1 MQIASPPLRRGRG
14 NPKIMTQTMINKL
27 TIYFA
32 IFFAFLFAGCA
43 DDNWLLDHEGDV
55 PDRDYTEISLA
66 LSDMPSIATRA
77 NNAYALNAQQI
88 EDVTVFIFRADASEM
103 DDNAL
108 LQTESFSDGK
118 TDIRIK
124 YNDDVKNY
132 FRSGKTTANVFAVVN
147 LGANNVS
154 ASSINTIGDLKALK
168 DSKSASDLPTRETV
182 IMAGSAGDSGNNATP
197 TAAAVTK
204 GDLNRGITIP
214 LYRNLAR
221 AFVYVDGNSEAS
233 KTFELIEYNIWNGA
247 PSAYAA
253 AGLFQNADNTNVK
266 TTFPQVFN
274 KGLAQ
279 EPNGSLSAPNY
290 VYAYPQSECNSLH
303 DPSSDNRAFMIVKG
317 NYNGKETFYRIDFRT
332 ASKEQSN
339 VEGEAVKFDYFL
351 LQPNHEYQVKIV
363 KVKREGYS
371 SAEEAA
377 RHPQTDFIVAEIHD
391 HVPAV
396 LSMTSD
402 GVRELGVASS
412 FVSDDNAVDGA
423 FTMRLFSKVS
433 DTEYPELFSD
443 LGASIYDNSKGFTIE
458 VIEGKEWLKLD
469 NLIEAG
475 EESINEPGDSHA
487 PQGGKVYKVGMK
499 FASSFAMG
507 VQTGRIRVS
516 WRGLSR
522 EVRVVWNNTFDVSE
536 LVADSRL
543 SIFPLAGPEGT
554 NPTGKAGD
562 IDDYFGWLKGAQT
575 KNPFTDYRKDVF
587 GLEGSNNIGNGQDN
601 DMSMEVRNEGIHLPL
616 AYGGK
621 DSRWVYKY
629 WLYFDVNKLAQ
640 KLGIDQLHTV
650 DFRFELEGDGMKYES
665 LLNGSKFNDKGNGLR
680 ELVIDVECGKL
691 GTEYYTGKL
700 IISIN
705 GEDLPG
711 IDVYHTGFFHLV
723 APRGTTGS
731 PISHAVTNKNKYP
744 DAGWYYYEVRSFGDR
759 LWLDRNIMAKG
770 SGMEIQNT
778 SGQSI
783 VSNRAVPFNPNAAGG
798 YFKPAKWVPKGN
810 VEDNIYSELCPPG
823 FRIPTTNEWDII
835 RNSSAFVTTQATA
848 GGSTFYRAYVN
859 DIYGNKIFLPKV
871 GYQTT
876 SGPDGYSGTRTGDS
890 RAGYYWTRSE
900 AHGLEKNQI
909 GNWLQALMLQGESN
923 VYMNGEV
930 SKYGMQIRAID
941 DAAIQ
946 NNTETFGFNVIGATH
961 VYIYDATEPW
971 TAADFLDKT
980 VVDAAKNGLMPWPG
994 QEIGNAKTMRAVKQ
1008 NGKYI
1013 NPEDN
1018 GRDARE
1024 FTFTYSVNT
1033 KKENLRFVFAYVK
1046 NGKIIV
1052 FSRARHDDVNGT
1064 AKYEGWPLKGS
1075 YKFSIEDPTAEMV
1088 KYTAEIGGEGIDPE
1102 PTPPPTNKTFRLYY
1116 PKTALKLYVW
1126 TSSGSHHIFVGNDNA
1141 GSIKTGEEGDWYYK
1155 DFQQE
1160 NYNSESL
1167 SWTVGKDNSGL
1178 ESLNQWKAVDGKYCA
1193 WITNDAHGVG
1203 KPDMGGEDPDPVPS
1217 DKIYKL
1223 HGNFGSGWNT
1233 TDMTKSGNI
1242 WTVTITAGASS
1253 EFGIK
1258 ELGANEQVSDGNT
1271 WIAGA
1276 NGSVVN
1282 IGGSTA
1288 CKVGGSNFKFDGAG
1302 KYTFEF
1308 DPAAMTLKVTKEGGD
1323 EPTPSNKVVIYV
1335 ENTPDKEGDVR
1346 LHIWG
1351 DGDYTAWNED
1361 PKGTYYK
1368 TNGYGHAIYKF
1379 EFDYDAAKMKKM
1391 IMRIGSY
1398 QSANYEN
1405 LENDLKGGKI
1415 LNYYLDGDNLKLSG
1429 RTAP

>member
-1 MQIASPPLRRGRG
+1 
-14 NPKIMTQTMINKL
+14 
-27 TIYFA
+27 
-32 IFFAFLFAGCA
+32 
-43 DDNWLLDHEGDV
+43 
-55 PDRDYTEISLA
+55 
-66 LSDMPSIATRA
+66 
-77 NNAYALNAQQI
+77 
-88 EDVTVFIFRADASEM
+88 
-103 DDNAL
+103 
-108 LQTESFSDGK
+108 
-118 TDIRIK
+118 
-124 YNDDVKNY
+124 
-132 FRSGKTTANVFAVVN
+132 
-147 LGANNVS
+147 
-154 ASSINTIGDLKALK
+154 
-168 DSKSASDLPTRETV
+168 
-182 IMAGSAGDSGNNATP
+182 
-197 TAAAVTK
+197 
-204 GDLNRGITIP
+204 
-214 LYRNLAR
+214 
-221 AFVYVDGNSEAS
+221 
-233 KTFELIEYNIWNGA
+233 
-247 PSAYAA
+247 
-253 AGLFQNADNTNVK
+253 
-266 TTFPQVFN
+266 
-274 KGLAQ
+274 
-279 EPNGSLSAPNY
+279 
-290 VYAYPQSECNSLH
+290 
-303 DPSSDNRAFMIVKG
+303 
-317 NYNGKETFYRIDFRT
+317 
-332 ASKEQSN
+332 
-339 VEGEAVKFDYFL
+339 
-351 LQPNHEYQVKIV
+351 
-363 KVKREGYS
+363 
-371 SAEEAA
+371 
-377 RHPQTDFIVAEIHD
+377 
-391 HVPAV
+391 
-396 LSMTSD
+396 
-402 GVRELGVASS
+402 
-412 FVSDDNAVDGA
+412 
-423 FTMRLFSKVS
+423 
-433 DTEYPELFSD
+433 
-443 LGASIYDNSKGFTIE
+443 
-458 VIEGKEWLKLD
+458 
-469 NLIEAG
+469 
-475 EESINEPGDSHA
+475 
-487 PQGGKVYKVGMK
+487 
-499 FASSFAMG
+499 
-507 VQTGRIRVS
+507 
-516 WRGLSR
+516 
-522 EVRVVWNNTFDVSE
+522 
-536 LVADSRL
+536 
-543 SIFPLAGPEGT
+543 
-554 NPTGKAGD
+554 
-562 IDDYFGWLKGAQT
+562 
-575 KNPFTDYRKDVF
+575 
-587 GLEGSNNIGNGQDN
+587 
-601 DMSMEVRNEGIHLPL
+601 
-616 AYGGK
+616 
-621 DSRWVYKY
+621 
-629 WLYFDVNKLAQ
+629 
-640 KLGIDQLHTV
+640 
-650 DFRFELEGDGMKYES
+650 
-665 LLNGSKFNDKGNGLR
+665 
-680 ELVIDVECGKL
+680 
-691 GTEYYTGKL
+691 
-700 IISIN
+700 
-705 GEDLPG
+705 
-711 IDVYHTGFFHLV
+711 
-723 APRGTTGS
+723 
-731 PISHAVTNKNKYP
+731 
-744 DAGWYYYEVRSFGDR
+744 
-759 LWLDRNIMAKG
+759 
-770 SGMEIQNT
+770 
-778 SGQSI
+778 
-783 VSNRAVPFNPNAAGG
+783 
-798 YFKPAKWVPKGN
+798 
-810 VEDNIYSELCPPG
+810 
-823 FRIPTTNEWDII
+823 TTNEWDII

-900 AHGLEKNQI
+900 AHGLEKDQI

-1223 HGNFGSGWNT
+1223 HGNFGSGWKT

-1276 NGSVVN
+1276 NSSAVN

-1288 CKVGGSNFKFDGAG
+1288 CKVGGSNFKFTGAG

-1308 DPAAMTLKVTKEGGD
+1308 DPAAMTLKVTKEASTYPQNGD
-1323 EPTPSNKVVIYV
+1323 SLDHWRP
-1335 ENTPDKEGDVR
+1335 
-1346 LHIWG
+1346 
-1351 DGDYTAWNED
+1351 GDY
-1361 PKGTYYK
+1361 YVSF
-1368 TNGYGHAIYKF
+1368 NG
-1379 EFDYDAAKMKKM
+1379 E
-1391 IMRIGSY
+1391 
-1398 QSANYEN
+1398 
-1405 LENDLKGGKI
+1405 
-1415 LNYYLDGDNLKLSG
+1415 
-1429 RTAP
+1429 

>member
-1 MQIASPPLRRGRG
+1 
-14 NPKIMTQTMINKL
+14 MINKL

-443 LGASIYDNSKGFTIE
+443 LNASIYDNNKGFTIE

-522 EVRVVWNNTFDVSE
+522 EVRVVWNNTFDVSDLVEAAE
-536 LVADSRL
+536 LFIRGGDS
-543 SIFPLAGPEGT
+543 S
-554 NPTGKAGD
+554 NPSDQFKTGR
-562 IDDYFGWLKGAQT
+562 YFDWLKNNAGS
-575 KNPFTDYRKDVF
+575 DYENKVF
-587 GLEGSNNIGNGQDN
+587 GVEATNNIGNGQDN
-601 DMSMEVRNEGIHLPL
+601 DMTMEVRNEGIHLPL

-621 DSRWVYKY
+621 DSQWKY
-629 WLYFDVNKLAQ
+629 EYTLTFDVNKLAS
-640 KLGIDQLHTV
+640 KLQQSFSSFDY
-650 DFRFELEGDGMKYES
+650 RFEMEGAGAKYNDLLKNRSSVDGS
-665 LLNGSKFNDKGNGLR
+665 GSQRKI
-680 ELVIDVECGKL
+680 VINPICAEL

-700 IISIN
+700 IITIN

-900 AHGLEKNQI
+900 AHGLEKDQI

-1116 PKTALKLYVW
+1116 PKTASKLYVW

-1223 HGNFGSGWNT
+1223 HGNFGDGWKT
-1233 TDMTKSGNI
+1233 TDMTKSGNV

-1276 NGSVVN
+1276 NSSAVN

-1288 CKVGGSNFKFDGAG
+1288 CKVGGSNFKFTGAG

-1308 DPAAMTLKVTKEGGD
+1308 DPAAMTLKVTKEASTYPQNGD
-1323 EPTPSNKVVIYV
+1323 SLDHWRP
-1335 ENTPDKEGDVR
+1335 
-1346 LHIWG
+1346 
-1351 DGDYTAWNED
+1351 GDYYVSFNGEYKIWAWIDGKYDITKDADNCEWNSRPTKKDVYSFKLANQATGTEKFCIQFAWTNDGKTTEKKYEVSSFKWNE
-1361 PKGTYYK
+1361 
-1368 TNGYGHAIYKF
+1368 TNNRWELNLGNIS
-1379 EFDYDAAKMKKM
+1379 FD
-1391 IMRIGSY
+1391 
-1398 QSANYEN
+1398 
-1405 LENDLKGGKI
+1405 
-1415 LNYYLDGDNLKLSG
+1415 
-1429 RTAP
+1429 

>member
-1 MQIASPPLRRGRG
+1 
-14 NPKIMTQTMINKL
+14 MINKL

-55 PDRDYTEISLA
+55 PDRDYTDISLA

-77 NNAYALNAQQI
+77 NSAYALNAQQI
-88 EDVTVFIFRADASEM
+88 EDVTVFIFRADASKM
-103 DDNAL
+103 DDNEL
-108 LQTESFSDGK
+108 LQKEYFPEGK

-124 YNDDVKNY
+124 YDDKVKKY
-132 FRSGKTTANVFAVVN
+132 FRSGKTAANVFAVVN

-154 ASSINTIGDLKALK
+154 ASSVNTIGDLKALK
-168 DSKSASDLPTRETV
+168 DSKSASDLPARETV
-182 IMAGSAGDSGNNATP
+182 IMAGSAGDSGNSGNNAVP

-204 GDLNRGITIP
+204 ADLNRGITIP
-214 LYRNLAR
+214 LYRNVAR
-221 AFVYVDGNSEAS
+221 AFVYVDGKSEAS
-233 KTFELIEYNIWNGA
+233 KTFELLEYNVWNGA

-253 AGLFQNADNTNVK
+253 AGLFQNADNTGVK
-266 TTFPQVFN
+266 TTFPNFFN
-274 KGLAQ
+274 QGLAQ
-279 EPNGSLSAPNY
+279 EPNGSLTAPNY

-303 DPSSDNRAFMIVKG
+303 DPSSDNRAFMIIKG

-332 ASKEQSN
+332 PSKEQSN
-339 VEGEAVKFDYFL
+339 VGGEAMKFDYFL

-371 SAEEAA
+371 SDEEAA
-377 RHPQTDFIVAEIHD
+377 RHPQTDFIEVEIHD

-412 FVSDDNAVDGA
+412 FVSEDNAADGA

-433 DTEYPELFSD
+433 ESEYPELFSA
-443 LGASIYDNSKGFTIE
+443 LNAASYSKDGFSIE
-458 VIEGKEWLKLD
+458 VTEGKEWLKLD
-469 NLIEAG
+469 NLVEAG
-475 EESINEPGDSHA
+475 DDSINEPGDSHA

-507 VQTGRIRVS
+507 VQTGRIRVN

-536 LVADSRL
+536 LVEAAELYIRGGDS
-543 SIFPLAGPEGT
+543 S
-554 NPTGKAGD
+554 NPSDQFKTGR
-562 IDDYFGWLKGAQT
+562 YFDWLKNNAGS
-575 KNPFTDYRKDVF
+575 DYENKVF
-587 GLEGSNNIGNGQDN
+587 GVEATNNIGNGQDN
-601 DMSMEVRNEGIHLPL
+601 DMTMEVRNEGIHLPL

-621 DSRWVYKY
+621 DSQWKY
-629 WLYFDVNKLAQ
+629 EYTLTFDVNKLAS
-640 KLGIDQLHTV
+640 KLQQSFSSFDY
-650 DFRFELEGDGMKYES
+650 RFEMEGAGAKYND
-665 LLNGSKFNDKGNGLR
+665 LLKKRSSVNGSGSQRKI
-680 ELVIDVECGKL
+680 VINPTCAEL

-700 IISIN
+700 IITIN

-723 APRGTTGS
+723 APRGGGFAT
-731 PISHAVTNKNKYP
+731 PLDHAVSNKNKYP

-770 SGMEIQNT
+770 SGMEIQT
-778 SGQSI
+778 SSGQSI
-783 VSNRAVPFNPNAAGG
+783 VSNRALPFNPNAAGG

-823 FRIPTTNEWDII
+823 FRIPTTSEWDII
-835 RNSSAFVTTQATA
+835 RNSSAFVNTQATA

-876 SGPDGYSGTRTGDS
+876 SGPEGYSGTRTGDS

-900 AHGLEKNQI
+900 AHGLEKEQI

-971 TAADFLDKT
+971 TAADILDKT

-1013 NPEDN
+1013 NPDDN

-1064 AKYEGWPLKGS
+1064 AKYEGWPLRTS

-1088 KYTAEIGGEGIDPE
+1088 KYTAEIGGQGLNPD

-1116 PKTALKLYVW
+1116 PKTASKLYVW
-1126 TSSGSHHIFVGNDNA
+1126 TTSGSKHIFVGNNDA
-1141 GSIKTGEEGDWYYK
+1141 GSIRTGLEGDWCYK

-1160 NYNSESL
+1160 NWNAESL
-1167 SWTVGKDNSGL
+1167 SWTIGTDQTGL
-1178 ESLNQWKAVDGKYCA
+1178 EPLDQWVQVDGKYCA
-1193 WITNDAHGVG
+1193 WITKDNHGVG
-1203 KPDMGGEDPDPVPS
+1203 KPETVTPPAPTNTVTLEIPSYDSSKYYVIYQGDKTRVYAWNDGGAIDWEYNQRKSMETCTGSDGKTYKYYAFSSYPTGVKFTYNDDNNPTGDLKDFNKDYVYTDSGKSNTKVILKAKASQMVTIKFEDSWAQDGIS
-1217 DKIYKL
+1217 IKYGDGFSK
-1223 HGNFGSGWNT
+1223 T
-1233 TDMTKSGNI
+1233 QTMTKNGNSYS
-1242 WTVTITAGASS
+1242 VQVD
-1253 EFGIK
+1253 
-1258 ELGANEQVSDGNT
+1258 ANEMPKIKFYGSRENKTSQEIDLEALVKS
-1271 WIAGA
+1271 
-1276 NGSVVN
+1276 NG
-1282 IGGSTA
+1282 TTL
-1288 CKVGGSNFKFDGAG
+1288 
-1302 KYTFEF
+1302 TFEWYY
-1308 DPAAMTLKVTKEGGD
+1308 DNGD
-1323 EPTPSNKVVIYV
+1323 R
-1335 ENTPDKEGDVR
+1335 VR
-1346 LHIWG
+1346 L
-1351 DGDYTAWNED
+1351 
-1361 PKGTYYK
+1361 K
-1368 TNGYGHAIYKF
+1368 
-1379 EFDYDAAKMKKM
+1379 
-1391 IMRIGSY
+1391 
-1398 QSANYEN
+1398 
-1405 LENDLKGGKI
+1405 
-1415 LNYYLDGDNLKLSG
+1415 
-1429 RTAP
+1429 

>member
-1 MQIASPPLRRGRG
+1 
-14 NPKIMTQTMINKL
+14 
-27 TIYFA
+27 
-32 IFFAFLFAGCA
+32 
-43 DDNWLLDHEGDV
+43 
-55 PDRDYTEISLA
+55 
-66 LSDMPSIATRA
+66 
-77 NNAYALNAQQI
+77 
-88 EDVTVFIFRADASEM
+88 
-103 DDNAL
+103 
-108 LQTESFSDGK
+108 
-118 TDIRIK
+118 
-124 YNDDVKNY
+124 
-132 FRSGKTTANVFAVVN
+132 
-147 LGANNVS
+147 
-154 ASSINTIGDLKALK
+154 
-168 DSKSASDLPTRETV
+168 
-182 IMAGSAGDSGNNATP
+182 
-197 TAAAVTK
+197 
-204 GDLNRGITIP
+204 IP

-443 LGASIYDNSKGFTIE
+443 LNASIYDNNKGFTIE

-522 EVRVVWNNTFDVSE
+522 EVRVVWNNTFDVSDLVEAAE
-536 LVADSRL
+536 LFIRGGDS
-543 SIFPLAGPEGT
+543 S
-554 NPTGKAGD
+554 NPSDQFKTGR
-562 IDDYFGWLKGAQT
+562 YFDWLKNNAGS
-575 KNPFTDYRKDVF
+575 DYENKVF
-587 GLEGSNNIGNGQDN
+587 GVEATNNIGNGQDN
-601 DMSMEVRNEGIHLPL
+601 DMTMEVRNEGIHLPL

-621 DSRWVYKY
+621 DSQWKY
-629 WLYFDVNKLAQ
+629 EYTLTFDVNKLAS
-640 KLGIDQLHTV
+640 KLQQSFSSFDY
-650 DFRFELEGDGMKYES
+650 RFEMEGAGAKYNDLLKNRSSVDGS
-665 LLNGSKFNDKGNGLR
+665 GSQRKI
-680 ELVIDVECGKL
+680 VINPICAEL

-700 IISIN
+700 IITIN

-900 AHGLEKNQI
+900 AHGLEKDQI

-1116 PKTALKLYVW
+1116 PKTASKLYVW

-1223 HGNFGSGWNT
+1223 HGNFGDGWKT
-1233 TDMTKSGNI
+1233 TDMTKSGNV

-1276 NGSVVN
+1276 NSSAVN

-1288 CKVGGSNFKFDGAG
+1288 CKVGGSNFKFTGAG

-1308 DPAAMTLKVTKEGGD
+1308 DPAAMTLKVTKEASTYPQNGD
-1323 EPTPSNKVVIYV
+1323 SLDHWRP
-1335 ENTPDKEGDVR
+1335 
-1346 LHIWG
+1346 
-1351 DGDYTAWNED
+1351 GDYYVSFNGEYKIWAWIDGKYDITKDADNCEWNSRPTKKDVYSFKLANQATGTEKFCIQFAWTNDGKTTEKKYEVSSFKWNE
-1361 PKGTYYK
+1361 
-1368 TNGYGHAIYKF
+1368 TNNRWELNLGNIS
-1379 EFDYDAAKMKKM
+1379 FD
-1391 IMRIGSY
+1391 
-1398 QSANYEN
+1398 
-1405 LENDLKGGKI
+1405 
-1415 LNYYLDGDNLKLSG
+1415 
-1429 RTAP
+1429 

>member
-1 MQIASPPLRRGRG
+1 
-14 NPKIMTQTMINKL
+14 MINKL

-103 DDNAL
+103 DDNEL
-108 LQTESFSDGK
+108 LQVEKYSGNK
-118 TDIRIK
+118 TDLTIK

-233 KTFELIEYNIWNGA
+233 KTFELLEYNVWNGA

-253 AGLFQNADNTNVK
+253 SGLFQNADNTNVK

-279 EPNGSLSAPNY
+279 EPNGSLTAPNY

-332 ASKEQSN
+332 ASKEQSD
-339 VEGEAVKFDYFL
+339 VEGEAMNFDYFL

-443 LGASIYDNSKGFTIE
+443 LDASIYDNNKGFTIE

-475 EESINEPGDSHA
+475 DESINEPGDSHA

-536 LVADSRL
+536 LVEAAELYIHGGDS
-543 SIFPLAGPEGT
+543 S
-554 NPTGKAGD
+554 NPSDQFKTGR
-562 IDDYFGWLKGAQT
+562 YFDWLKNNAGS
-575 KNPFTDYRKDVF
+575 DYENKVF
-587 GLEGSNNIGNGQDN
+587 GVEASNNIGNGQDN

-621 DSRWVYKY
+621 DSRWVYEY
-629 WLYFDVNKLAQ
+629 TLTFDVNKLAN
-640 KLGIDQLHTV
+640 KLQQSFSSFDY
-650 DFRFELEGDGMKYES
+650 RFEMEGEGAKYNNKLKEKSSVDGS
-665 LLNGSKFNDKGNGLR
+665 GSQRKI
-680 ELVIDVECGKL
+680 VINPNCADL

-723 APRGTTGS
+723 APRGTDGS

-798 YFKPAKWVPKGN
+798 YFKPAKWVEKGN
-810 VEDNIYSELCPPG
+810 VEENIYSELCPPG

-900 AHGLEKNQI
+900 AHGLEKEQI

-1116 PKTALKLYVW
+1116 PKTASKLYVW
-1126 TSSGSHHIFVGNDNA
+1126 TSSGSHHIFIGNDNA

-1167 SWTVGKDNSGL
+1167 SWTVGTDKSGL
-1178 ESLNQWKAVDGKYCA
+1178 EPLNQWKAVDGKYCA

-1223 HGNFGSGWNT
+1223 HGNFGNGWNT
-1233 TDMTKSGNI
+1233 TDMTKSGNV
-1242 WTVTITAGASS
+1242 WTVTITAEDSS

-1258 ELGANEQVSDGNT
+1258 ELGANESVNDGNT

-1276 NGSVVN
+1276 NGSNVN

-1288 CKVGGSNFKFDGAG
+1288 CKVGGSNFKFTGAG

-1308 DPAAMTLKVTKEGGD
+1308 DPAAMTLKVTKEASTYPQNGD
-1323 EPTPSNKVVIYV
+1323 SLDHWRP
-1335 ENTPDKEGDVR
+1335 
-1346 LHIWG
+1346 
-1351 DGDYTAWNED
+1351 GDYYVSFNGEYKIWAWIDGKYDITKDADNCEWNSRPTKKD
-1361 PKGTYYK
+1361 VYSFKLANQAAHRSYYPLVK
-1368 TNGYGHAIYKF
+1368 RRG
-1379 EFDYDAAKMKKM
+1379 
-1391 IMRIGSY
+1391 
-1398 QSANYEN
+1398 
-1405 LENDLKGGKI
+1405 
-1415 LNYYLDGDNLKLSG
+1415 NYY
-1429 RTAP
+1429 